1 MHVHHIDRLLSKGL
15 RHHTVRSGVHGQV
28 ERHARGETND
38 LIASSTGRRD
48 HLDAIPPRSL
58 PRHQA
63 TDLRLNAARPGGI
76 AVGYVG
82 DVHAWTVRHNAPMP
96 KTLVFVHA
104 HPDDEALLTAGTMA
118 KAARAGHHVVL
129 VIATDGAAGLT
140 SSAFRDGLADIRREE
155 LQESAS
161 RLGVHD
167 VHWLGYGDS
176 GLHGENADGFA
187 SADIDE
193 VANRIAAIAKDAS
206 ILIGYDPAGGYGH
219 PDHQQV
225 HQAVRRAWLATRAQL
240 FEATLPREIIR
251 WSAHIAAAL
260 HLAPT
265 SFDAEEF
272 DRAWTPSHEITN
284 RVNVRSVM
292 DAKRAALRAH
302 ASQAHADGTI
312 RTLGVLT
319 RLPTPLLSLILGTE
333 YYVSIPRNDAT
344 SMS

>member
-1 MHVHHIDRLLSKGL
+1 VHHIDCLFDECL
-15 RHHTVRSGVHGQV
+15 RHDPVRSGVHREV
-28 ERHARGETND
+28 ERHARGESNG
-38 LIASSTGRRD
+38 LIAGSTGRRN
-48 HLDAIPPRSL
+48 HLNPIAAGTL
-58 PRHQA
+58 LRHES
-63 TDLRLNAARPGGI
+63 TDLRLDAAGSGGI
-76 AVGYVG
+76 AVGDVG
-82 DVHAWTVRHNAPMP
+82 DVHAWTVRHNAPVP
-96 KTLVFVHA
+96 QTLVFVHA

-118 KAARAGHHVVL
+118 KAVRAGHHVIL

-140 SSAFRDGLADIRREE
+140 SSAFRDGLADIRRAE
-155 LQESAS
+155 LLESAS

-187 SADIDE
+187 SSDIDE
-193 VANRIAAIAKDAS
+193 VADRIATIATGAD

-225 HQAVRRAWLATRAQL
+225 HQAVRRAWRATRAQL

-251 WSAHIAAAL
+251 WSAHIAAAI

-265 SFDAEEF
+265 SFDPEEF

-312 RTLGVLT
+312 RTLGVLS
-319 RLPTPLLSLILGTE
+319 RLPTPLLSPILGTE